1 MNEQSADIA
10 VVQMM
15 QLELERKDF
24 QHQIEKLKFEKEIMR
39 LKFDNQNLSYE
50 NESLKKK
57 ENSEDKIKE
66 SIEMKEKVE
75 KLDKNVERLDVNV
88 KSLKIENQKLKE
100 ISEELKKKIE
110 ELEENSEMS
119 NEKLKGK
126 SQPSNQS
133 NPFQKNKLVT
143 KIERMTEGVS
153 RYIED
158 IEPKTKV
165 YDSYVQWYDDITKR
179 MDNEIVYR
187 SAKYLFLRRLGDL
200 EYNLV
205 IGFIS
210 KSPNYA
216 ASADFNAYTFKEGWT
231 HKNTRLVCILHP
243 EHPDQF
249 IELDFDGG
257 LRDQDENEYG
267 HLWKVDLKK
276 FLESRHDGGKRFD
289 NRQVYSIIL
298 CCIKH

>member
-66 SIEMKEKVE
+66 STEMKEKVE

-153 RYIED
+153 RYISR
-158 IEPKTKV
+158 I
-165 YDSYVQWYDDITKR
+165 SSRKR
-179 MDNEIVYR
+179 KYTILMSNGMTISRNEWIM
-187 SAKYLFLRRLGDL
+187 KLFTGLQNIYFYTD
-200 EYNLV
+200 LV
-205 IGFIS
+205 IL
-210 KSPNYA
+210 
-216 ASADFNAYTFKEGWT
+216 
-231 HKNTRLVCILHP
+231 NTIL
-243 EHPDQF
+243 
-249 IELDFDGG
+249 
-257 LRDQDENEYG
+257 
-267 HLWKVDLKK
+267 
-276 FLESRHDGGKRFD
+276 S
-289 NRQVYSIIL
+289 
-298 CCIKH
+298 

>member
-57 ENSEDKIKE
+57 ENCEDKIKE
-66 SIEMKEKVE
+66 STEMKEKVE
-75 KLDKNVERLDVNV
+75 KLDKNVERLDKNVERLDVNV

-153 RYIED
+153 RYISR
-158 IEPKTKV
+158 I
-165 YDSYVQWYDDITKR
+165 SSRKR
-179 MDNEIVYR
+179 KYTILMSNGMTISRNEWIM
-187 SAKYLFLRRLGDL
+187 KLFTGLQNIYFYTD
-200 EYNLV
+200 LV
-205 IGFIS
+205 IL
-210 KSPNYA
+210 
-216 ASADFNAYTFKEGWT
+216 
-231 HKNTRLVCILHP
+231 NTIL
-243 EHPDQF
+243 
-249 IELDFDGG
+249 
-257 LRDQDENEYG
+257 
-267 HLWKVDLKK
+267 
-276 FLESRHDGGKRFD
+276 S
-289 NRQVYSIIL
+289 
-298 CCIKH
+298 

>member
-66 SIEMKEKVE
+66 STEMKEKVE

-158 IEPKTKV
+158 VEPKTKI

-200 EYNLV
+200 EYNFV

-210 KSPNYA
+210 KSSNYA
-216 ASADFNAYTFKEGWT
+216 ASADFNAYTFKKDG
-231 HKNTRLVCILHP
+231 HTRT
-243 EHPDQF
+243 
-249 IELDFDGG
+249 
-257 LRDQDENEYG
+257 RD
-267 HLWKVDLKK
+267 
-276 FLESRHDGGKRFD
+276 
-289 NRQVYSIIL
+289 
-298 CCIKH
+298 